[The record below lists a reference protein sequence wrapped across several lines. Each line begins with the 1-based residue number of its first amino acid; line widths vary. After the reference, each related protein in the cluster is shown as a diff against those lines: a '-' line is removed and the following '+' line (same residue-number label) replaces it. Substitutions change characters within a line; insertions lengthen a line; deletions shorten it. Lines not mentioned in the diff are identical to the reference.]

1 MGRLCTWDFS
11 LPACLRELCALLSVP
26 SVVNPLFL
34 DFSYAL
40 ATILPGSDL
49 HFTALYYAFRDWG
62 PKFMKA
68 TFHPGVH
75 KFSLFVV
82 AWAAVLLTAG
92 ALVTSEDAALA
103 VPDWPLSYG
112 TLNPPMVGGIA
123 FEHSHRLIAA
133 SLGILIIVLAFLLWR
148 YEERPSMKWLGFAA
162 LGGVI
167 LQGVLGGL
175 TVLQLLHYWLP
186 VMHACLA
193 QIMFAILVSIA
204 LFTSHWYMQDLPQYA
219 DTGAPPIH
227 TIVTLNA
234 FVIFLQVLVGAGFR
248 HKYLSLKPHVFGAP
262 IVLAM
267 VIWTASV
274 LRRRFPEVKEIGRI
288 RKLLHSIVGLQVL
301 LGLVALWARINSA
314 GDPQPLP
321 PVVIS
326 TVIHTVVGA
335 VLFAISIITV
345 LVCYRLV
352 PRNKEVLFATTKG
365 EVPA

>member
-1 MGRLCTWDFS
+1 
-11 LPACLRELCALLSVP
+11 
-26 SVVNPLFL
+26 
-34 DFSYAL
+34 
-40 ATILPGSDL
+40 
-49 HFTALYYAFRDWG
+49 
-62 PKFMKA
+62 MKA
-68 TFHPGVH
+68 TYHPGIH
-75 KFSLFVV
+75 KYALFLV
-82 AWAAVLLTAG
+82 AWALILLTAG

-133 SLGILIIVLAFLLWR
+133 GLGLLLIVLAWLLWR

-162 LGGVI
+162 LAGVVF
-167 LQGVLGGL
+167 QGILGGL
-175 TVLQLLHYWLP
+175 TVLKLLHYWLP
-186 VMHACLA
+186 VMHACTA
-193 QIMFAILVSIA
+193 EIMFAILVSIA
-204 LFTSHWYMQDLPQYA
+204 VFTSHWYMRDLPQYP

-227 TIVTLNA
+227 SIVTLNA

-248 HKYLSLKPHVFGAP
+248 HKYLSLKPHVYGAP

-267 VIWTASV
+267 VVWTASV

-288 RKLLHSIVGLQVL
+288 RNLLHSIVGLQIL
-301 LGLVALWARINSA
+301 LGLVALWARIYSA
-314 GDPQPLP
+314 EDPQPLP
-321 PVVIS
+321 QVVIS

-335 VLFAISIITV
+335 ILFATSIVTV

-352 PRNKEVLFATTKG
+352 PRNREVLFATTKG